1 MTTSEGREIFRSE
14 AVEHH
19 VRPPAAGAVLRLT
32 PSWIRGA
39 YWLLVAVVL
48 SGLVFAVIA
57 HIDEHAVGPAVVRIE
72 GKFDVTAR
80 APAVV
85 AAVVAVVGERV
96 AAGQVLLRFHAE
108 DDQVQAERASHELE
122 LQLVRVL
129 AAPGDMAARASLVGL
144 RAAKEQA
151 DARLA
156 ASTVRAPIDGT
167 VGDVRARAGQHV
179 SPGDTLV
186 SLVGDDMG
194 LTVTALLPGQYR
206 PLLQLGG
213 PLRLE
218 LDGYRHQYRQLTIDA
233 IGDRVLGPAEIARVL
248 GSEVADTVRA
258 PGPVVLVTS
267 RLASPTFLAHD
278 REVRYF
284 DGMIGVGRARVRS
297 ESVLLTLVPGLRPLL
312 GSSYE

>member
-1 MTTSEGREIFRSE
+1 VTTREGREIFRRE

-19 VRPPAAGAVLRLT
+19 ARPPDAGAVLRLS

-48 SGLVFAVIA
+48 CGLGFAAVA
-57 HIDEHAVGPAVVRIE
+57 RIDEHAVGPAVVRIE
-72 GKFDVTAR
+72 GKFDVTAKT
-80 APAVV
+80 PAVV
-85 AAVVAVVGERV
+85 AAVEVAAGERV

-129 AAPGDMAARASLVGL
+129 ATPGDTAARASLVGL

-151 DARLA
+151 EARLA
-156 ASTVRAPIDGT
+156 ARLVRAPIDAT
-167 VGDVRARAGQHV
+167 VGDVRARAGQQV

-186 SLVGDDMG
+186 SLVGDDMQ
-194 LTVTALLPGQYR
+194 LSVTALLPGQYR
-206 PLLQLGG
+206 PLLRLGG

-218 LDGYRHQYRQLTIDA
+218 LDGYHHQYRQLTIDA

-248 GSEVADTVRA
+248 GREVADTVPA
-258 PGPVVLVTS
+258 PGPVVMVTA
-267 RLASPTFLAHD
+267 RLASSTFLAQGQ
-278 REVRYF
+278 EVRYF

-297 ESVLLTLVPGLRPLL
+297 ESVALTLVPGLRPLL
-312 GSSYE
+312 GSSHE